1 MTESFGSAQGFL
13 ASARTEAPSRVLE
26 LQVPGLS
33 GLDRQKRMTEAGVE
47 THRFPYGPRQ
57 YTSLSE
63 GNESPSD
70 RVPAQAIQRYSICCV
85 SRHRSSNELSE
96 SKNAISVV
104 IPRD

>member
-63 GNESPSD
+63 GNEARAIEFLLKPFSD
-70 RVPAQAIQRYSICCV
+70 TAFA
-85 SRHRSSNELSE
+85 
-96 SKNAISVV
+96 ASVD
-104 IPRD
+104 IALRTS